1 MKLLRIFR
9 REPSRHV
16 RRAEERRAEK
26 LARSFDAITGGP
38 RASGFRAFGSTGPET
53 LAAAAPLRSRSRNAF
68 NNNGYI
74 SNAVAAIV
82 AEAVGAGIEPAS
94 AHPDADLRE
103 PLNQTWLTFA
113 ETADAEGRTDLRGL
127 LAQMVQAC
135 VVDGEAFAVIEED
148 AEGIT
153 LRLIPAEMVD
163 ESKTAD
169 LPSGGYIAAGI
180 EFDARGRRVAY
191 HIQPHRPT
199 ELFPTAGEPIRVPA
213 SDVLHLMRPL
223 GPGQV
228 RGVSWLAPILLTLNE
243 FDQLQDALLV
253 GAKISAMHAGFV
265 TDLNNL
271 GGTGAYPEADDL
283 TDISL
288 EPGVVRILPAGTDIK
303 FNSPTEAKDSI
314 AFAKLTLGQIAAGL
328 GVPQHLLDGDLSNAN
343 YSSLR
348 AGLIPFRQ
356 KIEQFQYHQ
365 IVPQVLTPLWR
376 RVVTRA
382 YVAGGLDLPDL
393 SSAFK
398 VEWLTPRA
406 LQVDPQKDTAAL
418 IAQIDAGLTS
428 RTQAVASLG
437 WNAADLD
444 AERAAERQREADLGL
459 TSPNKDSSDAE
470 WSDAHTRPNGP
481 L

>member
-1 MKLLRIFR
+1 MSFLTRIW
-9 REPSRHV
+9 PSRQL
-16 RRAEERRAEK
+16 RRAVERRTEK
-26 LARSFDAITGGP
+26 LARSFDAATGG
-38 RASGFRAFGSTGPET
+38 RRGSAFRAFGSTGPET
-53 LAAAAPLRSRSRNAF
+53 LAAATPLRGRARHAF
-68 NNNGYI
+68 SNNGYI
-74 SNAVAAIV
+74 ANGVGSIA

-94 AHPDADLRE
+94 AHLDADLRE

-113 ETADAEGRTDLRGL
+113 ETSDAESRTDLRGL
-127 LAQMVQAC
+127 LAQMVQSC
-135 VVDGEAFAVIEED
+135 IIDGEAFALIEE
-148 AEGIT
+148 AGVGIV

-163 ESKTAD
+163 ESITRD
-169 LPSGGYIAAGI
+169 LPGGGYVAAGI
-180 EFDARGRRVAY
+180 EFDTHGRRSAY
-191 HIQPHRPT
+191 YIQPQRTT
-199 ELFPTAGEPIRVPA
+199 ELFPTSGEPIRVPA

-265 TDLNNL
+265 TDQNNL
-271 GGTGAYPEADDL
+271 GGAGAFPEGNGL
-283 TDISL
+283 SDISL

-328 GVPQHLLDGDLSNAN
+328 GIPQHLLDGDLSSAN

-356 KIEQFQYHQ
+356 KIEQFQYHC
-365 IVPQVLTPLWR
+365 IVPQVLAPLWR
-376 RVVTRA
+376 RVITRA
-382 YVAGGLDLPDL
+382 YVTGELDLPDL
-393 SSAFK
+393 ASAFK
-398 VEWLTPRA
+398 VEWLMPRA
-406 LQVDPQKDTAAL
+406 LQVDPLKDSQAL
-418 IAQIDAGLTS
+418 ITQIEAGLTS

-444 AERAAERQREADLGL
+444 AEIAAERAREADLGL
-459 TSPNKDSSDAE
+459 SFNGDSDDPA
-470 WSDAHTRPNGP
+470 
-481 L
+481 